1 MILTKGKANIFNFC
15 LYHCRTFSIFI
26 PPTFLTFVYIIV
38 PCFQFSRN
46 VRSSFFNCYDTN
58 CCYISLEPSRAWLY
72 GSWIYNYLCNQC
84 LSPPMLWVW
93 MLIRARC
100 TTLCDKVCQWLATCW
115 WFSLGP
121 PVSSTNKTWFKKI
134 EAIEKRIICP
144 DNISAC
150 EEGQTCCKQGD
161 KRYACCP
168 LPEVCCLF
176 VWWCLT
182 PLSTIF
188 QLYCDGQF
196 YWWRKLEDPEKITN
210 MSQVTDKLYHIVVCL
225 QFSFRWHL

>member
-1 MILTKGKANIFNFC
+1 MVML
-15 LYHCRTFSIFI
+15 
-26 PPTFLTFVYIIV
+26 
-38 PCFQFSRN
+38 
-46 VRSSFFNCYDTN
+46 
-58 CCYISLEPSRAWLY
+58 ISLM
-72 GSWIYNYLCNQC
+72 N
-84 LSPPMLWVW
+84 LWTQLDQVTRNGKFEI
-93 MLIRARC
+93 LQAVCC
-100 TTLCDKVCQWLATCW
+100 TDGKHCCAEGTTCD
-115 WFSLGP
+115 
-121 PVSSTNKTWFKKI
+121 VSSGKCNRKDGLSVRWFKKI

-210 MSQVTDKLYHIVVCL
+210 MSQVTDKLDHIMLYTSLWSTFKLTTSVVIDTDCIGSCKSNYHTITPTTAPGICNSYL
-225 QFSFRWHL
+225 CHNN